1 MQGADLQMTH
11 HYQASPELQSPA
23 GNVVRRS
30 GEAASW
36 TWFLLV
42 WDLLWEHVDLIPT
55 SWFSD
60 GANKAADSD

>member
-11 HYQASPELQSPA
+11 HYEASPELQSIV
-23 GNVVRRS
+23 GKVVGRAE
-30 GEAASW
+30 GAASW

-42 WDLLWEHVDLIPT
+42 WDLLWERVDLIPT

>member
-1 MQGADLQMTH
+1 MTH
-11 HYQASPELQSPA
+11 HYEASPELQSIA
-23 GNVVRRS
+23 GKVVGRAE
-30 GEAASW
+30 EAASW

-42 WDLLWEHVDLIPT
+42 RDLLWERVDLIPT